1 MRNEME
7 IAETTEERQERLW
20 DELQYRKT
28 MLRVIK
34 RLDNF
39 KVLLQRYDAA
49 CESEIMAVDELHIVG
64 RCVRLEAEL

>member
-1 MRNEME
+1 
-7 IAETTEERQERLW
+7 
-20 DELQYRKT
+20 
-28 MLRVIK
+28 MLRVLK

-49 CESEIMAVDELHIVG
+49 CGGRDAMAVDELHIVG

>member
-1 MRNEME
+1 
-7 IAETTEERQERLW
+7 
-20 DELQYRKT
+20 